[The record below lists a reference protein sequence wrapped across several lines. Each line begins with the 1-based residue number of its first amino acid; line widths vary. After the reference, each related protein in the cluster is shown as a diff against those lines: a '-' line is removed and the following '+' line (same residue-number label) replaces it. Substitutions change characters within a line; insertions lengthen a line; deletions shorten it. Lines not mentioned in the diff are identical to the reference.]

1 MRRMAARPAIAA
13 AKEVPT
19 VKADPPL
26 TMTGLGFEVMVMLA
40 GFVVD
45 TGVVLVVLAAWIW
58 PSEIW
63 EMTAP
68 APAAV
73 ALAVVTCGCPSLASE
88 TGAAVV
94 VGTCG
99 CPSEIWEMRAV
110 GN

>member
-1 MRRMAARPAIAA
+1 M
-13 AKEVPT
+13 
-19 VKADPPL
+19 KADPPL

-88 TGAAVV
+88 IGAMVAVVTRGCPSLASETGAAVV